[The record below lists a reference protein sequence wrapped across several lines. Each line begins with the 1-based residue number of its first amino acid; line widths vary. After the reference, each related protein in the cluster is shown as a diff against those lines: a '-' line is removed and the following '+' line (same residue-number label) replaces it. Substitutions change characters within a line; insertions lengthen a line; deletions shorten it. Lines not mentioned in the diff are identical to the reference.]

1 MSCYLNILVAHD
13 GSADADA
20 ALEHATRLARD
31 QHARVTLLTVAPMPH
46 QPGAMGAPATPD
58 LLECFTS
65 SQRRAA
71 SSIPGDIS
79 VTTHLLRGDPAET
92 ILRVARKGEH
102 DLIVMGSHGH
112 SRLHRAL
119 LGSVSHRIL
128 HDSPVPVM
136 LIRQIGERAAD
147 SERVEP
153 QPSAL
158 ARRSST
164 RQPIGSASST
174 MIPAGPRT

>member
-1 MSCYLNILVAHD
+1 MSCYRNILVAHD

-20 ALEHATRLARD
+20 ALEHATQLARD
-31 QHARVTLLTVAPMPH
+31 QHARLTLLTVAPPPH

-58 LLECFTS
+58 LLECFTVA
-65 SQRRAA
+65 QRRAA
-71 SSIPGDIS
+71 DSIPADVS
-79 VTTHLLRGDPAET
+79 VTTQLLRGDPAET
-92 ILRVARKGEH
+92 ILRTVRKGEH

-136 LIRQIGERAAD
+136 LVRHNCGQAPSIESD
-147 SERVEP
+147 SSHSR
-153 QPSAL
+153 
-158 ARRSST
+158 
-164 RQPIGSASST
+164 SASVASSAYQAT
-174 MIPAGPRT
+174 PFMTS